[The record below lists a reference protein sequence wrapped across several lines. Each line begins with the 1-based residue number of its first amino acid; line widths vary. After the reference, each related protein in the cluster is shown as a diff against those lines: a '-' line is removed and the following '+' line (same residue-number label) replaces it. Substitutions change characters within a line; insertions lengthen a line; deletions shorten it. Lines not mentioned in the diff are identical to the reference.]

1 MSCFRTSVFQINL
14 LQLILNNLP
23 NHSVTVESVAS
34 PLRGAEVGLLDDLF
48 VDPERRALGAGE
60 ALLLAF
66 DGIAAEEGWPVVRWI
81 THDNSYRARGLYELL
96 SHRSDWITYKMTAA
110 SIGRA

>member
-1 MSCFRTSVFQINL
+1 MR
-14 LQLILNNLP
+14 LILNTLQNQP
-23 NHSVTVESVAS
+23 VTVESVAS

-48 VDPERRALGAGE
+48 VDPERRGLRAVE

-81 THDNSYRARGLYELL
+81 TRDNNYRARGLYERP
-96 SHRSDWITYKMTAA
+96 SHRSNLITYKVTAA